1 MSQQTMTV
9 GARLALGFGLVL
21 LLMAGVS
28 GLGIYNM
35 QRIHAQLEKVV
46 QLNVAKL
53 THVQDMS
60 EAVHIV
66 ARVTRTVVL
75 LTEDAAMQRE
85 LPKLQAAREQYNRA
99 QAALDAL
106 PATAEGK
113 DIRAR
118 IRALQQEARPLT
130 DQVLQLAAQHKDAEA
145 VALLMTRSG
154 PATQRWQDT
163 MDEDVQ
169 LQRKHNA
176 RDAVAASE
184 AYAAARNLMLAMSVL
199 ALVAGVAAA
208 TLIARRLLRQLGG
221 EPDVAAAI
229 AGRIAAGDLTVAVQ
243 TRPNDQGSMMQAMGL
258 MRDSLLRIVSEV
270 RQGTATINHAAGEI
284 ASGNLDLSART
295 EQQASAL
302 EETASSMEQL
312 TSAVRE
318 NGSHARQANELA
330 AAATAVAQQ
339 GGAVVGQVV
348 QTMGTISDS
357 SRRIADIIG
366 VIDGIAFQTNI
377 LALNAAVEAA
387 RAGEQGRGFAVVA
400 TEVRQLAQ
408 RSAAA
413 AKEIRD
419 LIVSSVAQVEQGSA
433 LVGRAGATMD
443 EVVVSVQRVAQIMQ
457 DISAAGAEQGAGIEQ
472 INRAVTEMDSVTQQN
487 AALVEEAASAAD
499 ALKQQAAQL
508 ERVVGVFRLHSH
520 QEVATRTAASSRPTK
535 PAAAISAPAIT

>member
-21 LLMAGVS
+21 LLMAAVS

-60 EAVHIV
+60 EAVHVV
-66 ARVTRTVVL
+66 ARVTRTMVL
-75 LTEDAAMQRE
+75 LTDDAAMQRE
-85 LPKLQAAREQYNRA
+85 LPKLQAARYRYNQA

-113 DIRAR
+113 EIRAR

-145 VALLMTRSG
+145 TALLMARSG
-154 PATQRWQDT
+154 PATQRWQEV

-176 RDAVAASE
+176 RDAAAASE
-184 AYAAARNLMLAMSVL
+184 AYAAARNLMLALSVL
-199 ALVAGVAAA
+199 ALLAGVAAA

-221 EPDVAAAI
+221 EPEVAAAI
-229 AGRIAAGDLTVAVQ
+229 ASRIAAGDLTVAVH

-270 RQGTATINHAAGEI
+270 RQGTSTINHAAGEI
-284 ASGNLDLSART
+284 AAGNLDLSART

-330 AAATAVAQQ
+330 AAATAVARQ

-348 QTMGTISDS
+348 QTMGNISDS
-357 SRRIADIIG
+357 SHRIADIIG

-400 TEVRQLAQ
+400 SEVRQLAQ
-408 RSAAA
+408 RSSSA

-419 LIVSSVAQVEQGSA
+419 LIVGSVAQVEQGSA
-433 LVGRAGATMD
+433 LVARAGDTMG
-443 EVVVSVQRVAQIMQ
+443 EVVASVQRVAQIMR
-457 DISAAGAEQGAGIEQ
+457 DISAAGEEQGAGIEQ

-487 AALVEEAASAAD
+487 AALVEEAASAAE

-508 ERVVGVFRLHSH
+508 ERAVGVFRLHGH
-520 QEVATRTAASSRPTK
+520 QEVATRTATSSRPTK
-535 PAAAISAPAIT
+535 QAAPISAPAIT

>member
-1 MSQQTMTV
+1 MSKQTMKV
-9 GARLALGFGLVL
+9 GTRLALGFGLVL
-21 LLMAGVS
+21 ALMAGVS

-66 ARVTRTVVL
+66 ARVTRSVVL
-75 LTEDAAMQRE
+75 LSDDAAMQRE
-85 LPKLQAAREQYNRA
+85 LPKLRAAREQYNRA
-99 QAALDAL
+99 QAALEAL
-106 PATAEGK
+106 PASEEGK
-113 DIRAR
+113 AIRAR

-130 DQVLQLAAQHKDAEA
+130 DQVLQLASQHKDEEA
-145 VALLMTRSG
+145 VALLMSKSG
-154 PATQRWQDT
+154 PATQRWQDA

-176 RDAVAASE
+176 SDAAAATE
-184 AYAAARNLMLAMSVL
+184 AYAAARNLMLAMSAV
-199 ALVAGVAAA
+199 ALVAGIAAA
-208 TLIARRLLRQLGG
+208 SLIARRLLGQLGG
-221 EPDVAAAI
+221 EPDVAADI
-229 AGRIAAGDLTVAVQ
+229 AGRIAAGDLTVQVPI
-243 TRPNDQGSMMQAMGL
+243 RRDDQGSMMKAMSV

-270 RQGTATINHAAGEI
+270 RQGTDTINHAATEI
-284 ASGNLDLSART
+284 AAGNMDLSSRT

-318 NGSHARQANELA
+318 NGSNARQANELA

-357 SRRIADIIG
+357 SRKISDIIG

-413 AKEIRD
+413 AREIRD
-419 LIVSSVAQVEQGSA
+419 LIVSSVQQVEQGSA
-433 LVGRAGATMD
+433 LVERAGATM
-443 EVVVSVQRVAQIMQ
+443 EQVVASVQRVSQIMRE
-457 DISAAGAEQGAGIEQ
+457 ITAAGDEQSAGIEQ
-472 INRAVTEMDSVTQQN
+472 INRAVTEMDTVTQQN
-487 AALVEEAASAAD
+487 AALVEEAASAAE

-508 ERVVGVFRLHSH
+508 EHVVGVFQLQGH
-520 QEVATRTAASSRPTK
+520 QEVAMRTAASSRPMK
-535 PAAAISAPAIT
+535 QPAAISAPAST